1 MKRKI
6 FTSARVIVLG
16 FLAVM
21 SAGTL
26 LLCLPIAS
34 SGEPCS
40 FIDSFFTAVSAVCVT
55 GLVVKNTA
63 TEWSFFGQFVI
74 LLLIQIGGLGVVTV
88 AMSLIKATGRKI
100 GLSQRSIMQET
111 LAAPEIRGIVKF
123 THFVFIGTFAVE
135 ATGALVMSPVFITDF
150 GFWKG
155 LWMSLFHSVS
165 AFCNAGFD
173 ILGVETPFVSLTAY
187 ADNAVIN
194 IAIMLLII
202 IGGLGFLTWE
212 DVKKHGIHVK
222 RYRTQSKIILV
233 TTALL
238 IIVPAAYFFFFEFAG
253 EPFGKRLLVSLF
265 QAVTPRTAGF
275 NSVAASETSDAA
287 HVLEIILMLIGGS
300 PGSTAGGLKTT
311 TFAILLLASLS
322 VFRKRDDTCV
332 FKRRISDKTVK
343 TACAVAFMYIALFIV
358 GGVAIYVAEG
368 KMEGVTMLSA
378 LYEAASA
385 IGTVGLT
392 LGITPSLG
400 IFSKIVLMLL
410 MFIGRVGALT
420 MIYATVSTASNE
432 YRLPEE
438 KVSVG

>member
-1 MKRKI
+1 
-6 FTSARVIVLG
+6 
-16 FLAVM
+16 M

-253 EPFGKRLLVSLF
+253 
-265 QAVTPRTAGF
+265 
-275 NSVAASETSDAA
+275 
-287 HVLEIILMLIGGS
+287 
-300 PGSTAGGLKTT
+300 
-311 TFAILLLASLS
+311 
-322 VFRKRDDTCV
+322 
-332 FKRRISDKTVK
+332 
-343 TACAVAFMYIALFIV
+343 
-358 GGVAIYVAEG
+358 
-368 KMEGVTMLSA
+368 
-378 LYEAASA
+378 
-385 IGTVGLT
+385 
-392 LGITPSLG
+392 
-400 IFSKIVLMLL
+400 
-410 MFIGRVGALT
+410 
-420 MIYATVSTASNE
+420 
-432 YRLPEE
+432 
-438 KVSVG
+438 